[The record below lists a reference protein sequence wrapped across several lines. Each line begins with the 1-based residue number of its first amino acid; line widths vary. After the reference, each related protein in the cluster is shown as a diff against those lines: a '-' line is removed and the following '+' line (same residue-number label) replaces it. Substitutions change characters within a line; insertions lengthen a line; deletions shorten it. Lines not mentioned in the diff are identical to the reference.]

1 LDLVGYYVFT
11 TATENSERDATSRMF
26 APRYGIQEEAGTGMA
41 AGPLACYL
49 YDQLGIRKE
58 HFLIQQGAFMNPAST
73 SLIMVEL
80 TVKNGLITKVMAG
93 GKGIPN
99 AKMIV
104 EL

>member
-1 LDLVGYYVFT
+1 
-11 TATENSERDATSRMF
+11 
-26 APRYGIQEEAGTGMA
+26 
-41 AGPLACYL
+41 
-49 YDQLGIRKE
+49 
-58 HFLIQQGAFMNPAST
+58 MNPAST